1 MPSGIH
7 FESVRNESAIQNRV
21 PPQADR
27 FRGNDFSFVDC
38 GLVLKGQGE
47 FGNIRERKKMV
58 NIGVLISGSG
68 SNLQAIIDNIEAG
81 RLHARIKIVVS
92 NVAGV
97 GGLDRAQKHGL
108 STVVI
113 HHREYKTREDF
124 DRKLVEV
131 LRANDVELVVLA
143 GFMRIITP
151 VLLRAFP
158 MRVMN
163 IHPALLPA
171 FPGTHVW
178 QAEVDYGVKF
188 AGCTVHFVDEGT
200 DTGPI
205 IIQAV
210 VPVYDDDTAD
220 TLNARILKQEH
231 KIYSQAIQ
239 LYSEARLEIRGHR
252 VLAKDLPK
260 APDISMINPPA
271 VIFGKE

>member
-1 MPSGIH
+1 
-7 FESVRNESAIQNRV
+7 
-21 PPQADR
+21 
-27 FRGNDFSFVDC
+27 
-38 GLVLKGQGE
+38 
-47 FGNIRERKKMV
+47 MV
-58 NIGVLISGSG
+58 NLGILVSGSG

-81 RLHARIKIVVS
+81 RVDAKIKIVIS
-92 NVAGV
+92 NVPDVFA
-97 GGLDRAQKHGL
+97 LERAEKHGIP
-108 STVVI
+108 SRVI
-113 HHREYKTREDF
+113 PHPGLRREEYDQ
-124 DRKLVEV
+124 KLVEA
-131 LRANDVELVVLA
+131 LREQEVELVVLA

-158 MRVMN
+158 MRVIN

-178 QAEVDYGVKF
+178 QTEIDYGVKF

-231 KIYSQAIQ
+231 KVYSQAIQ
-239 LYSEARLEIRGHR
+239 MYAQGRLEIQGRR
-252 VLAKDLPK
+252 VLAKGMPK
-260 APDISMINPPA
+260 APDSFMINPPA
-271 VIFGKE
+271 KILE